1 MGLLYYSDSDIKF
14 IRNEDPLSAF
24 EIIIVHRNQV
34 AQNLVRLYQS
44 GIIDLPGFPNSFN
57 QCNFCFQSNIC

>member
-44 GIIDLPGFPNSFN
+44 GTINLPGFPNSFS
-57 QCNFCFQSNIC
+57 QCNFCQQSNIC